1 MNWVM
6 SLWRSTIGKKAVMA
20 VTGLIG
26 IGFVIGHMSGNLLA
40 FQGQEAID
48 SYAASLREIGGGAA
62 LWAIRTVLLLAVI
75 LHVVAAFQL
84 TRRKQ
89 TARGRGYEKVD
100 PQVSTWAS
108 RTIRIG
114 GVFLLV
120 WLVFHILHFTVGTV
134 HPQFVHLRPF
144 HNLTT
149 AFSNP
154 LIVAFYL
161 VAMLFLGLHLYHGAW
176 ASMRTLG
183 VFRAS
188 AHPLQRRLP
197 TIIAIVLA
205 LGFSAVPL
213 AILFGIIA

>member
-1 MNWVM
+1 MNWAL
-6 SLWRSTIGKKAVMA
+6 SIWRSTIGKKAVMA

-26 IGFVIGHMSGNLLA
+26 IGFVIGHMAGNLLA
-40 FQGQEAID
+40 FRGEEAIN
-48 SYAASLREIGGGAA
+48 SYAVSLREVGGGV
-62 LWAIRTVLLLAVI
+62 AIWLIRAVLLAAVI

-89 TARGRGYEKVD
+89 HARGSGYQKYD

-114 GVFLLV
+114 GVVLLV
-120 WLVFHILHFTVGTV
+120 WLVFHILHFTIGTV
-134 HPQFVHLRPF
+134 HPQFIHLQPF

-149 AFSNP
+149 AFTNP

-161 VAMLFLGLHLYHGAW
+161 IAMVFLGLHLYHGAW

-183 VFRAS
+183 IFRAS
-188 AHPLQRRLP
+188 TQPLRRQLP

-213 AILFGIIA
+213 AILFGIIV